1 MSDRVDT
8 RTDIQALREYAD
20 PEVSMLGTVDMVVI
34 EGIADLLESLA
45 AERDELLAARKALID
60 SAWKQ
65 TNDDGREVFAVE
77 VDDWRKFT
85 ARSVLDG
92 ALGEGEDH
100 D

>member
-34 EGIADLLESLA
+34 EGIADRYESLA
-45 AERDELLAARKALID
+45 AERDTYRSAMQSALVLID
-60 SAWKQ
+60 NGDAHK
-65 TNDDGREVFAVE
+65 
-77 VDDWRKFT
+77 
-85 ARSVLDG
+85 ARSVLDA